1 MQSVRQ
7 KSRAA
12 MLIVS
17 AGLLCFT
24 SLGCRSGLRHFP
36 GTARCEGGACE
47 APAAEHHA
55 SDQTPAELFAE
66 MNYEAIAAE
75 QRLEAK
81 EAVIASRVP
90 RGPDSLFATM
100 R

>member
-36 GTARCEGGACE
+36 GT